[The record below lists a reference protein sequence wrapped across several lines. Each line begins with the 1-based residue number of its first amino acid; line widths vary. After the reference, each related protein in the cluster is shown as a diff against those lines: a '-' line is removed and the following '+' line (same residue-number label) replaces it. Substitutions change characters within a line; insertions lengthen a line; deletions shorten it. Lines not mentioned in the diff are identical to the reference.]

1 MATVTEPLQTRR
13 RAAVVASNSAWLAL
27 DTAVGVAVSLVLSVT
42 VARSV
47 GPGVLGVYNFAN
59 WMLGAGIVVLTNGVT
74 YGMQLFAAELLGRG
88 DIAGVRTVLRHGLR
102 WQIGLSLLLTLIGV
116 ASTWVFAPPQFHAA
130 LLLAVA
136 SIAPAVMVSVPAA
149 GLGAAQAFAPN
160 VLTSLAGVI
169 VNLVATLAALRFGL
183 GLAGVTGALLLSRLV
198 DAAGRHWAW
207 QRIRRRL
214 ERELGTT
221 QPAADSDL
229 DLARFNRVSFSSSLL
244 LLIESIVWDRSEFFF
259 LSRFSA
265 LRELAFYSL
274 GFNIVQQVMLIPRLF
289 TRALSANLLVERGRA
304 PENVIRLTTDGMR
317 YSFLISAPLLFG
329 LVATSS
335 PLIALLYGAT
345 YRPVASVLTVAAALT
360 LLRGALAPVQSL
372 LYMLEQQAFLIRWN
386 LAVGALNIGLDF
398 WLIPTH
404 GAMGAAWANGIAQGV
419 AAVGLIA
426 FAVRRFQLAIP
437 LGDFARAVLACV
449 PMVIVARSLA
459 VMLPPWAALFTGVP
473 VGAVLYV
480 VGLRTLGVLRPVD
493 ADRLQPIASRLPT
506 FIRPTFGRVVS
517 LVVGRRAGTPPLRR
531 AL

>member
-1 MATVTEPLQTRR
+1 MATVTEPLQPRR

-47 GPGVLGVYNFAN
+47 GPDVLGVYNFAN
-59 WMLGAGIVVLTNGVT
+59 WILGAGIVVLTNGVT

-88 DIAGVRTVLRHGLR
+88 DIAGVRQVLRHGLR

-116 ASTWVFAPPQFHAA
+116 ASTWVFAPPQFHTA

-136 SIAPAVMVSVPAA
+136 SIVPAVMVSVPAA

-207 QRIRRRL
+207 QRIRRQL

-289 TRALSANLLVERGRA
+289 SRALSANLLVERGRA

-317 YSFLISAPLLFG
+317 YSFMISAPLLFG

-345 YRPVASVLTVAAALT
+345 YRPVAGVLTIAAALT

-372 LYMLEQQAFLIRWN
+372 LYMLEQQSFLIRWN
-386 LAVGALNIGLDF
+386 LTVGALNLALDY
-398 WLIPTH
+398 WLIPTG
-404 GAMGAAWANGIAQGV
+404 GAIGAAVANGIAQGV
-419 AAVGLIA
+419 AATGLMT
-426 FAVRRFQLAIP
+426 FAVRRFRLALP
-437 LGDFARAVLACV
+437 LGDLVRTTIACL
-449 PMVIVARSLA
+449 PMIAVARGLSG
-459 VMLPPWAALFTGVP
+459 VLPPWAVLPVVVP
-473 VGAVLYV
+473 AGAIAYLA
-480 VGLRTLGVLRPVD
+480 GLRAVGVVTRVD
-493 ADRLQPIASRLPT
+493 AERLYPLGSRLPAP
-506 FIRPTFGRVVS
+506 IRPAYGW
-517 LVVGRRAGTPPLRR
+517 LVRRMVAR
-531 AL
+531 AW

>member
-1 MATVTEPLQTRR
+1 M
-13 RAAVVASNSAWLAL
+13 ASNSAWLAL

-47 GPGVLGVYNFAN
+47 GPDVLGVYNFAN
-59 WMLGAGIVVLTNGVT
+59 WILGAGIVVLTNGVT

-88 DIAGVRTVLRHGLR
+88 DIAGVRQVLRHGLR
-102 WQIGLSLLLTLIGV
+102 WQIGLSLLLTLVGV
-116 ASTWVFAPPQFHAA
+116 VCTWVFAPPQFHTA

-136 SIAPAVMVSVPAA
+136 SIVPAVMVSVPAA
-149 GLGAAQAFAPN
+149 GLGAAQAFASN
-160 VLTSLAGVI
+160 VLTSLAGVL
-169 VNLVATLAALRFGL
+169 VNLAATLAALQAGL

-198 DAAGRHWAW
+198 DAAGRYWAW
-207 QRIRRRL
+207 QRIRRQL
-214 ERELGTT
+214 ERDLGTSPP
-221 QPAADSDL
+221 PAASHP

-289 TRALSANLLVERGRA
+289 SRALAANLLVERGRA

-317 YSFLISAPLLFG
+317 YSFMISAPLLFG

-345 YRPVASVLTVAAALT
+345 YRPVASVLTLAAALT

-372 LYMLEQQAFLIRWN
+372 LYMLEQQSFLIRWN
-386 LAVGALNIGLDF
+386 LAVGALNLALDY
-398 WLIPTH
+398 WLIPTR

-426 FAVRRFQLAIP
+426 FAVHRFRLAIP
-437 LGDFARAVLACV
+437 IGDFARAILACV
-449 PMVIVARSLA
+449 PMVVVARTLA
-459 VMLPPWAALFTGVP
+459 NMLPPWAALLTGVP
-473 VGAVLYV
+473 LGALVYV
-480 VGLRTLGVLRPVD
+480 AGLRAAGALRPLD
-493 ADRLQPIASRLPT
+493 ADRLQPIGSRLPT
-506 FIRPTFGRVVS
+506 FIRPTFTRIVS
-517 LVVGRRAGTPPLRR
+517 LAVGRDARTPPVRG
-531 AL
+531 AF